1 MFFLGDK
8 RRRRK
13 SWRDKRPRVCFTWR
27 PPLTASA
34 LLAPS
39 SSQRKTKTA
48 EPEISTTHRKYF
60 WHSNIGL
67 GKEQTYHQRD
77 VLFICVLRRPE
88 VNIHRDISR
97 LLSWGFITKRLWQ
110 RVWKKDFWIF
120 NSEVPFKRWNRG
132 LCTAHSI
139 HPCTHWVYPETIQLC
154 LTFWPDKGV
163 FSLQVTN
170 CTNSFCNVWRHC
182 NEIRWGI

>member
-1 MFFLGDK
+1 MYIRELKHILEEICRHFKAMFFLGDK

-88 VNIHRDISR
+88 VNIHRDI
-97 LLSWGFITKRLWQ
+97 
-110 RVWKKDFWIF
+110 
-120 NSEVPFKRWNRG
+120 
-132 LCTAHSI
+132 
-139 HPCTHWVYPETIQLC
+139 
-154 LTFWPDKGV
+154 
-163 FSLQVTN
+163 
-170 CTNSFCNVWRHC
+170 
-182 NEIRWGI
+182 

>member
-13 SWRDKRPRVCFTWR
+13 SWRDKRPCVCFTWR

-110 RVWKKDFWIF
+110 RVWKKIF
-120 NSEVPFKRWNRG
+120 EFFIVKY
-132 LCTAHSI
+132 HSNDEI
-139 HPCTHWVYPETIQLC
+139 VVYVLRIQYILV
-154 LTFWPDKGV
+154 LTEFILRQYSSV
-163 FSLQVTN
+163 
-170 CTNSFCNVWRHC
+170 
-182 NEIRWGI
+182 

>member
-97 LLSWGFITKRLWQ
+97 LLSWGFITKRL
-110 RVWKKDFWIF
+110 
-120 NSEVPFKRWNRG
+120 
-132 LCTAHSI
+132 
-139 HPCTHWVYPETIQLC
+139 
-154 LTFWPDKGV
+154 
-163 FSLQVTN
+163 
-170 CTNSFCNVWRHC
+170 
-182 NEIRWGI
+182 

>member
-1 MFFLGDK
+1 MQKKFVNLRISVSSIIFLKFVDVLKICFLGDK

-39 SSQRKTKTA
+39 SFQRKTRTA

-60 WHSNIGL
+60 WYSNIGL
-67 GKEQTYHQRD
+67 GIEQTYHQRD

-88 VNIHRDISR
+88 VNIHRHIWR
-97 LLSWGFITKRLWQ
+97 FLSWGLITKRLWQ
-110 RVWKKDFWIF
+110 RVWKKIF
-120 NSEVPFKRWNRG
+120 EFFKVKY
-132 LCTAHSI
+132 HSNDEI
-139 HPCTHWVYPETIQLC
+139 VVYVLRIQYIVV
-154 LTFWPDKGV
+154 LTEFILRQYSSV
-163 FSLQVTN
+163 
-170 CTNSFCNVWRHC
+170 
-182 NEIRWGI
+182 

>member
-1 MFFLGDK
+1 MQKKIPQFAYIRELKHILEEISRRFKAMFFLGDK

-48 EPEISTTHRKYF
+48 EPEISTTHRKYLYF

-97 LLSWGFITKRLWQ
+97 LLSWGFITKRL
-110 RVWKKDFWIF
+110 
-120 NSEVPFKRWNRG
+120 
-132 LCTAHSI
+132 
-139 HPCTHWVYPETIQLC
+139 
-154 LTFWPDKGV
+154 
-163 FSLQVTN
+163 
-170 CTNSFCNVWRHC
+170 
-182 NEIRWGI
+182 